1 MSSEDALKAE
11 IARLTRI
18 NTVLMDRVER
28 SMDIQ
33 GDAFSIFQTA
43 VVLEDKVRQST
54 QALEGALDDLGK
66 VRLQLYEAIEVID
79 EGFAMFDDQDRL
91 LLCNERYRR
100 IWNSPSPLIGATF
113 EQLARALIARDSLPQ
128 ALGDPEAWIAER
140 VEQHLN
146 PHEPVLLR
154 TADGRW
160 LQVSERRT
168 SAGGIVSLYTDVT
181 EVKAV
186 ESRRRERELAEKM
199 ALLQTTLD
207 NLDQG
212 VLVVNRAGRLEAWN
226 QRFIQLL
233 ELQWASLNMGDT
245 LSGLKGLETLTKAPL
260 PFAAE
265 HRTID
270 GRLLDLRINPMPD
283 GGRVATFTDI
293 TERQIKEQQLVQAV
307 DRLSQ
312 ANTELERFAYVASH
326 DLREPLRTI
335 VSFTQLL
342 QRRYPLEGEAQEFI
356 DLVVGAGKRMNA
368 LICGLLD
375 YSRVSGQSSPFRA
388 CDMGLI
394 VNLVL
399 DNLRGSIDQSGAI
412 IQVPPLPMVN
422 GDAVQLVQLLQNL
435 LGNAI
440 KYCAPDQRPLISI
453 AAEQTADGDW
463 LFAVTDNGIG
473 IKDGGQ
479 DIYEIFR
486 RLHHSAAYP
495 GTGIGLAICRRIV
508 QHHGGRLWHEAVA
521 SGGTRFLFTL
531 AKEHPEEPSA
541 D

>member
-1 MSSEDALKAE
+1 MSSEDELKAE

-18 NTVLMDRVER
+18 NSVLMDRVER
-28 SMDIQ
+28 SMDLQ

-43 VVLEDKVRQST
+43 VVLEDKVRQSA

-66 VRLQLYEAIEVID
+66 VRQQLHEAIEVID
-79 EGFAMFDDQDRL
+79 EGFAMFDAQDRL
-91 LLCNERYRR
+91 LLCNERYRS
-100 IWNSPSPLIGATF
+100 IWNTSTPLIGATF
-113 EQLARALIARDSLPQ
+113 EQLARALIARDTLPQ
-128 ALGDPEAWIAER
+128 AVGDPEAWIAER
-140 VEQHLN
+140 VEQHHN
-146 PHEPVLLR
+146 PREPVLLR
-154 TADGRW
+154 TSDGRW

-168 SAGGIVSLYTDVT
+168 DGGIVSLYTDVT

-186 ESRRRERELAEKM
+186 EARRRERELAEKSV
-199 ALLQTTLD
+199 LLQSTLD

-212 VLVVNRAGRLEAWN
+212 VLVINRSGRLEAWN

-233 ELQWASLNMGDT
+233 ELQWASLSMGDT
-245 LSGLKGLETLTKAPL
+245 LSGLKGLESLTEVSL

-265 HRTID
+265 HRTAD
-270 GRLLDLRINPMPD
+270 GRLMDLRINPMPD

-293 TERQIKEQQLVQAV
+293 TERQVKEQQLVQAV

-356 DLVVGAGKRMNA
+356 DLVIGAGKRMNA

-375 YSRVSGQSSPFRA
+375 YSRVSGQSSPFRT

-399 DNLRGSIDQSGAI
+399 DNLRVSIDQSGASI
-412 IQVPPLPMVN
+412 EVAPLPHVN
-422 GDAVQLVQLLQNL
+422 GDAVQLVQLVQNL

-440 KYCAPDQRPLISI
+440 KYCRPDQKPRVSI
-453 AAEQTADGDW
+453 AAEKTDDGNW
-463 LFAVTDNGIG
+463 LFAITDNGIG
-473 IKDGGQ
+473 VEESGQ

-486 RLHHSAAYP
+486 RLHHNTAYP
-495 GTGIGLAICRRIV
+495 GTGIGLAVCRRIV
-508 QHHGGRLWHEAVA
+508 QHHGGKLWHEAVE

-531 AKEHPEEPSA
+531 TDEQPA